1 MKIERTKR
9 RGKGELTLEIT
20 PLIDVVFLLLIF
32 FLVATTF
39 EDINSGIKIE
49 LPQSTIRE
57 IKDIKEIQIAID
69 KNKNMVLNYKEKGK
83 TQKVNVNKENL
94 KAELEEKFKNSADNN
109 VVISADKKLDY
120 GYIVEIMTISKEAG
134 ANSLDIDTA
143 SSKFMRT
150 ERPKLI

>member
-94 KAELEEKFKNSADNN
+94 KAELEEKFKKSNEKN

-134 ANSLDIDTA
+134 ASSLDIDTA
-143 SSKFMRT
+143 SSK
-150 ERPKLI
+150 

>member
-1 MKIERTKR
+1 MKIDRTKR

-49 LPQSTIRE
+49 LPQSTIKE

-69 KNKNMVLNYKEKGK
+69 KNKNIVLNYKEKGK
-83 TQKVNVNKENL
+83 TQKVKIDKSDL
-94 KAELEEKFKNSADNN
+94 KTELEEKFKNSTDKN
-109 VVISADKKLDY
+109 VIISADKKLDY

-143 SSKFMRT
+143 SSK
-150 ERPKLI
+150 

>member
-1 MKIERTKR
+1 M
-9 RGKGELTLEIT
+9 
-20 PLIDVVFLLLIF
+20 IDVVFLLLIF

-49 LPQSTIRE
+49 LPQSTIKE

-83 TQKVNVNKENL
+83 TQKINVNKENL
-94 KAELEEKFKNSADNN
+94 KSELEDKFKNSNEKN

-143 SSKFMRT
+143 SSK
-150 ERPKLI
+150 

>member
-69 KNKNMVLNYKEKGK
+69 KNKKEGRLVIEDNFLKATKEGLYVLN
-83 TQKVNVNKENL
+83 
-94 KAELEEKFKNSADNN
+94 
-109 VVISADKKLDY
+109 
-120 GYIVEIMTISKEAG
+120 
-134 ANSLDIDTA
+134 DILVD
-143 SSKFMRT
+143 FM
-150 ERPKLI
+150 K

>member
-69 KNKNMVLNYKEKGK
+69 KNKNMVLNYREKGK

-94 KAELEEKFKNSADNN
+94 KAELEEKFKNSNEKN

-134 ANSLDIDTA
+134 ASSLDIDTA
-143 SSKFMRT
+143 SSK
-150 ERPKLI
+150 

>member
-49 LPQSTIRE
+49 LPQSTIKE

-83 TQKVNVNKENL
+83 TQKINVNKENL
-94 KAELEEKFKNSADNN
+94 KSELEDKFKNSNEKN

-143 SSKFMRT
+143 SS
-150 ERPKLI
+150 E